1 MANQPLT
8 KITGRTV
15 RALLAAFPDKEVA
28 AGLFYRLKE
37 LAAAAPDLFDRPAEW
52 RALVGLHE
60 TGPEPA
66 APHDPLVLTGVGLRI
81 ASYMRQAND
90 SVAAKVGR
98 IFTED
103 EIHMV
108 ALSEVS

>member
-1 MANQPLT
+1 MANEPLT

-15 RALLAAFPDKEVA
+15 RALLAAFPDKEQA

-37 LAAAAPDLFDRPAEW
+37 LAAAAPGLFDSPQEW

-66 APHDPLVLTGVGLRI
+66 VPHDPLVLTGYGRRI
-81 ASYMRQAND
+81 ASYMKQANNKV
-90 SVAAKVGR
+90 SAKANPV
-98 IFTED
+98 FTKD